1 MVNMYTQ
8 MWVNHI
14 DKILDMGKTRGGGM
28 AGIIYP
34 KVEEKRKDLGV
45 SKERMKDKLGI
56 SYTALDN
63 KLDGTSEFSARE
75 IRTLAMWWNVSADEL
90 LSEAVLV

>member
-1 MVNMYTQ
+1 
-8 MWVNHI
+8 
-14 DKILDMGKTRGGGM
+14 M

-45 SKERMKDKLGI
+45 SKERMREKLEI

-75 IRTLAMWWNVSADEL
+75 IRTLSLWWNVSADEL
-90 LSEAVLV
+90 LSEAIII